1 MKYYFLVPILAAFI
15 LAGCAKENSIM
26 GPPSQQTQS
35 KSEWIKVSTPA
46 ASLAVENS
54 YTASKTIDG
63 SKGGTI
69 SLIQKNVIALLTI
82 PKGAFSGTQVISYTV
97 NTATAS
103 IDLSPS
109 PQSFNKDLTLDLT
122 FTGIDLSGYQSSQ
135 LCFAYLDGT
144 NIVPT
149 NSGHVIINT
158 KLGLLSTI
166 GTQISHFSRYGW
178 SNIDG
183 D

>member
-15 LAGCAKENSIM
+15 LAGCAKENTIM
-26 GPPSQQTQS
+26 GPPTQQTQS
-35 KSEWIKVSTPA
+35 KSEWIKVSTTT

-54 YTASKTIDG
+54 YTASKNIDG

-69 SLIQKNVIALLTI
+69 SLSQKNVTAQLSI

-109 PQSFNKDLTLDLT
+109 PQSFQKDLSLDLTLK
-122 FTGIDLSGYQSSQ
+122 GVDLSGYKSSQ

-149 NSGHVIINT
+149 TSGQVNVNT
-158 KLGLLSTI
+158 KQGLLSII
-166 GTQISHFSRYGW
+166 GCQISHFSRYGW

-183 D
+183 E